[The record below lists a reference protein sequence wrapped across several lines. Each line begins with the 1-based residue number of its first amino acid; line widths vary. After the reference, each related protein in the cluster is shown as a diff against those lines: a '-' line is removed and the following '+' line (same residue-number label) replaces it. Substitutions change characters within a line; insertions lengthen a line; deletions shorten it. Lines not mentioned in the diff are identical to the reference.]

1 MSTKFRCRYLTE
13 NYTSDERVRRLVDT
27 TDIFLVPSLNPDG
40 YEEEDRCGGW
50 QYPLVIMAYIRY
62 NANMEDLNRAF
73 PGWRDTALPRCVV
86 LVWEWACKY
95 ENMKYWE
102 TFKISL
108 KLPI

>member
-1 MSTKFRCRYLTE
+1 M
-13 NYTSDERVRRLVDT
+13 RRLVDT

-40 YEEEDRCGGW
+40 YEEEDRCMGLSVIYLTAYHVLHQVQRQHGGPQPSISW
-50 QYPLVIMAYIRY
+50 LAGHSAVAVCSVSV
-62 NANMEDLNRAF
+62 
-73 PGWRDTALPRCVV
+73 GVGV
-86 LVWEWACKY
+86 KY

>member
-13 NYTSDERVRRLVDT
+13 NYASDERVRRLVDT

-40 YEEEDRCGGW
+40 YEEEDRCRGW
-50 QYPLVIMAYIRY
+50 SVIYLSGYHGLHYIRY

-86 LVWEWACKY
+86 LVWEWAS
-95 ENMKYWE
+95 NMK
-102 TFKISL
+102 I
-108 KLPI
+108 